1 MPRPAWNDI
10 ESQAAVFATH
20 WAGESHERGEAQTF
34 WSDFLAIYGI
44 DRRRHGGY
52 FEYAVR
58 LDGQRRGYID
68 MFLPGKL
75 LAEHK
80 SAGRDLRRAQQQA
93 LDYLPGIPDAQLP
106 EAIVVSDFAT
116 FQVLN
121 LTTRQL
127 VEFPLEEL
135 PKHVREFGF
144 LVDEEASSY
153 VEESPVNRAAA
164 EQMAALHDALA
175 ATGYTGHSLRLF
187 LVRLVFC
194 NFADDARIFPR
205 GAFEQYLHTRTRED
219 GSDLGP
225 LLGKIFEVLN
235 TPEDRR
241 SRVLD
246 ADLAALPYI
255 NGGLFA
261 EPIPMPDFDRSL
273 REALLKPTEVDW
285 SKVSPA
291 IFGSMFQGVMSDVER
306 HDLGA
311 HYTSEQNILRAIGP
325 LFLDDLY
332 LEFDRVRTSP
342 TRLNAF
348 HDKLA
353 QIRVLDPA
361 CGCGN
366 FLVITYRELRRLEH
380 RVIDALQKGQPA
392 LVDVRD
398 LLKVAPEQMY
408 GIELEEFPA
417 LIARTALWLTDHQ
430 MNLEAGQSFGVAYT
444 RIPLHEGA
452 HVHTDNALT
461 LDWDTVIPAPELSYI
476 VGNPPFNGSR
486 TMLATQ
492 KAELR
497 AVARGLREAG
507 FLDYVAGWYI
517 RAAEYVQQNTA
528 IRFAFVSTNSLTQ
541 GEQPGILWNRLWELG
556 CSIAFAHRTFRWRND
571 ARGVAAVHCVIIG
584 ITAERP
590 GRSRPLY
597 SYLDIDE
604 APILTLVDRI
614 NPYLIDSADTDIAR
628 TRQTQISGELEMAFG
643 NMAADGGNLILT
655 PSQARGLV
663 EQYPAAGEWVKPFI
677 GAREFLQGGSRFCL
691 WLDGVEPSELRA
703 VPPVYA
709 RVAATRAVRA
719 ASARPKLAEVA
730 QEFAQITQR
739 PNQPFLL
746 VPRHSSENRD
756 YVPLGLFDTGNVGA
770 DSCLVIPGATLWH
783 LGVLQSRMHM
793 AWLRTVSGR
802 LKSDYRYSKD
812 IVYNNFVWPT
822 VNDDDRRHIAE
833 FAADVLNARLQ
844 HSQSTLADL
853 YDPAVMPRDLRT
865 AHHAL
870 DAAVDRAYRKTP
882 FTDDVQ
888 RVAMLF
894 ERLGRRTR
902 PGSERPLLP
911 TRA

>member
-1 MPRPAWNDI
+1 
-10 ESQAAVFATH
+10 
-20 WAGESHERGEAQTF
+20 
-34 WSDFLAIYGI
+34 
-44 DRRRHGGY
+44 
-52 FEYAVR
+52 
-58 LDGQRRGYID
+58 
-68 MFLPGKL
+68 
-75 LAEHK
+75 
-80 SAGRDLRRAQQQA
+80 
-93 LDYLPGIPDAQLP
+93 
-106 EAIVVSDFAT
+106 
-116 FQVLN
+116 
-121 LTTRQL
+121 
-127 VEFPLEEL
+127 
-135 PKHVREFGF
+135 
-144 LVDEEASSY
+144 
-153 VEESPVNRAAA
+153 
-164 EQMAALHDALA
+164 
-175 ATGYTGHSLRLF
+175 
-187 LVRLVFC
+187 
-194 NFADDARIFPR
+194 
-205 GAFEQYLHTRTRED
+205 
-219 GSDLGP
+219 
-225 LLGKIFEVLN
+225 
-235 TPEDRR
+235 
-241 SRVLD
+241 
-246 ADLAALPYI
+246 
-255 NGGLFA
+255 
-261 EPIPMPDFDRSL
+261 
-273 REALLKPTEVDW
+273 
-285 SKVSPA
+285 
-291 IFGSMFQGVMSDVER
+291 MSEVER

-342 TRLNAF
+342 ARLNAF

-408 GIELEEFPA
+408 GIELEEFPG

-430 MNLEAGQSFGVAYT
+430 MNLEAGRSFGVAYT
-444 RIPLHEGA
+444 RIPLHDGA
-452 HVHTDNALT
+452 HIVEGNALT
-461 LDWDTVIPAPELSYI
+461 LDWNTVITPIELTHI

-486 TMLATQ
+486 TMLAPQ

-517 RAAEYVQQNTA
+517 RAAEYVQQNKA

-541 GEQPGILWNRLWELG
+541 GEQPGILWSRLWELG

-590 GRSRPLY
+590 GRARPLY
-597 SYLDIDE
+597 SYLDIDG

-614 NPYLIDSADTDIAR
+614 NPYLIDSADTDVAR
-628 TRQTQISGELEMAFG
+628 TRQTQVNGELEMAFG

-655 PSQARGLV
+655 ADQARDLV
-663 EQYPAAGEWVKPFI
+663 DQYPAAVEWVKPFI

-691 WLDGVEPSELRA
+691 WLDGIEPREIRA
-703 VPPVYA
+703 VPPVYD
-709 RVAATRAVRA
+709 RVAATRDVRA
-719 ASARPKLAEVA
+719 ASARPKLADVP

-739 PNQPFLL
+739 PAQPFLL
-746 VPRHSSENRD
+746 IPRHSSENRD
-756 YVPLGLFDTGNVGA
+756 YVPLGLFDTGNIGA
-770 DSCLVIPGATLWH
+770 DSCLVLPGATFFH
-783 LGVLQSRMHM
+783 FGVLQSRMHM

-812 IVYNNFVWPT
+812 VVYNNFVWPT
-822 VNDDDRRHIAE
+822 VNDDDRLAIGDLARAIL
-833 FAADVLNARLQ
+833 DARLA
-844 HSQSTLADL
+844 HDSSTLADL

-865 AHHAL
+865 AHRAL
-870 DAAVDRAYRKTP
+870 DTAVDRAYRKTP

-902 PGSERPLLP
+902 AGSGTQL
-911 TRA
+911 TTGQA

>member
-10 ESQAAVFATH
+10 ESQAAVFAAS
-20 WAGESHERGEAQTF
+20 WAGESHERAEAQTF
-34 WSDFLAIYGI
+34 WSDFLALFGI

-58 LDGQRRGYID
+58 LDAARRGFID

-121 LTTRQL
+121 LTSRQL
-127 VEFPLEEL
+127 VEFPLTDL
-135 PKHVREFGF
+135 PKHVREFAF
-144 LVDEEASSY
+144 LLDEETSSY

-164 EQMAALHDALA
+164 EQMAALHDALRD
-175 ATGYTGHSLRLF
+175 TNYRDHKLRLF

-205 GAFEQYLHTRTRED
+205 GAFEHYLRTRTRED
-219 GSDLGP
+219 GTDLGP
-225 LLGKIFEVLN
+225 LLGKLFETLN
-235 TPEDRR
+235 TPEQDR

-261 EPIPMPDFDRSL
+261 EAIPMPDFDRAL
-273 REALLKPTEVDW
+273 RAALLKPTEVDW
-285 SKVSPA
+285 SEVSPA
-291 IFGSMFQGVMSDVER
+291 IFGSMFQGVMSEVER

-342 TRLNAF
+342 ARLNAF

-380 RVIDALQKGQPA
+380 RVIDALQKGQPT

-408 GIELEEFPA
+408 GIELEEFPG

-452 HVHTDNALT
+452 HIVEGNALT
-461 LDWDTVIPAPELSYI
+461 LDWNTVITPNHLTHI

-486 TMLATQ
+486 TMLAPQ

-517 RAAEYVQQNTA
+517 RAAEYVQQNKT

-541 GEQPGILWNRLWELG
+541 GEQPGILWSRLWELG

-584 ITAERP
+584 ITADRP
-590 GRSRPLY
+590 GRARPLY

-655 PSQARGLV
+655 ADQAHDLLD
-663 EQYPAAGEWVKPFI
+663 QYPAAGEWVKPFI
-677 GAREFLQGGSRFCL
+677 GAREFLQGGSRYCL
-691 WLDGVEPSELRA
+691 WLDGVEPREIRA
-703 VPPVYA
+703 VPPVYD
-709 RVAATRAVRA
+709 RVAANRAVRA
-719 ASARPKLAEVA
+719 ASARPKLADVA
-730 QEFAQITQR
+730 QEFAQITQQ
-739 PNQPFLL
+739 PEQPFLL
-746 VPRHSSENRD
+746 IPRHSSENRD
-756 YVPLGLFDTGNVGA
+756 YVPLGLFEAGNIGA
-770 DSCLVIPGATLWH
+770 DSCLVLPDATLFH
-783 LGVLQSRMHM
+783 FGVLQSRMHM

-812 IVYNNFVWPT
+812 VVYNNFVWPT
-822 VNDDDRRHIAE
+822 VNDDDRGAIGDLARDI
-833 FAADVLNARLQ
+833 FDARLA
-844 HSQSTLADL
+844 HDGATLADL

-865 AHHAL
+865 AHRAL
-870 DAAVDRAYRKTP
+870 DAAVDRAYRKAP
-882 FTDDVQ
+882 FADDVQ

-894 ERLGRRTR
+894 ERLARRTR
-902 PGSERPLLP
+902 TTTERPLR
-911 TRA
+911 T